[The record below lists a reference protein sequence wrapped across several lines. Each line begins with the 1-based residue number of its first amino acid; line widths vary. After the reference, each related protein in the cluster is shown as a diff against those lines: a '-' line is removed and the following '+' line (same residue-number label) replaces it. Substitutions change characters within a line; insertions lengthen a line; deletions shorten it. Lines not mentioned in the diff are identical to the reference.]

1 MITYKYAKDWS
12 LALDDKTKLL
22 HDNGALSTCA
32 ALQIIA
38 QKNSAE
44 YETLCEFMKTVTQF
58 ILNNFDADN
67 TLFGFFQLL
76 KLSDNHQIS
85 PFIATHD
92 YCIKILLIHSDGSLI
107 LNISPIYHLGPDYP
121 EYYEKK
127 QGKKLNQEAII
138 GLLTTS
144 TAHSEAPCRFN
155 LGIDAGIAFNQNP
168 NSHNKQMNL
177 DITLIDEGI
186 LATLSCE
193 AQTTSKVFTWDHLGM
208 PSVVYSDLYTQ
219 NIQDIWAA

>member
-1 MITYKYAKDWS
+1 MISYKYAKDWS
-12 LALDDKTKLL
+12 SALDNEVNLFS
-22 HDNGALSTCA
+22 DNRALSICA
-32 ALQIIA
+32 ALQTIA
-38 QKNSAE
+38 QKNSTQ
-44 YETLCEFMKTVTQF
+44 YETLPAFMKTITQF
-58 ILNNFDADN
+58 ILNNFDVDN
-67 TLFGFFQLL
+67 TLFGFFQLM

-92 YCIKILLIHSDGSLI
+92 YCIKILSITPEGRVT

-138 GLLTTS
+138 GLLTSTS
-144 TAHSEAPCRFN
+144 HSEAPCKFN

-168 NSHNKQMNL
+168 SSHNKKMNL
-177 DITLIDEGI
+177 DIRLVDEGI
-186 LATLSCE
+186 LATLSSE
-193 AQTTSKVFTWDHLGM
+193 GHTTSKVFTWDHLGM
-208 PSVVYSDLYTQ
+208 PSALYSDLYTQ

>member
-12 LALDDKTKLL
+12 LALNDKKNLFS
-22 HDNGALSTCA
+22 DNGGLSTCA
-32 ALQIIA
+32 ALQMIA
-38 QKNSAE
+38 QKSAAQ

-58 ILNNFDADN
+58 ILNNFDVDN
-67 TLFGFFQLL
+67 TLFGFFQLM
-76 KLSDNHQIS
+76 KLSDNRQIS
-85 PFIATHD
+85 PFVATHD
-92 YCIKILLIHSDGSLI
+92 YCVKILSISPEGRIS

-138 GLLTTS
+138 GLLTS
-144 TAHSEAPCRFN
+144 ISYSEMPCRFN

-168 NSHNKQMNL
+168 SSHNKQMNL
-177 DITLIDEGI
+177 EITLVDEGI
-186 LATLSCE
+186 LATLSSE
-193 AQTTSKVFTWDHLGM
+193 GQTTSKVFTWDHLGM